1 MFKKGVSVYIGLPQY
16 THFQNLEYIRKAKQL
31 GYEIVFT
38 SAHITE
44 ANFNIKQL
52 QELID
57 EVDQL
62 GMKLSLDISKRV
74 YDNIILPPN
83 LYALRLDYG
92 FSYDEIIKLSH
103 EKKYKIEINAS
114 TFSKKTILELIEKGL
129 NPKQIRASFNY
140 YPKLHTGHTIEFCEK
155 TIEFYHHLGI
165 MVSGFIPSHYSFR
178 PPMYEGLP
186 TVENHRKISL
196 NLAIEELKACGIDE
210 ILFSDAYASNDELK
224 LLSYHQKEEILVEFE
239 PYHGFKDFDFFS
251 GIFYIRTDCNDEVL
265 RISGKRQ
272 AEILPFNHFCERRVY
287 DVTVDNKDFLRYSG
301 EINIILKNLEPDRR
315 VNVIGHVNISKIIV
329 EQLKKGKPFCFI
341 KKDDE

>member
-16 THFQNLEYIRKAKQL
+16 THFQNLEYIRKVKQL

-239 PYHGFKDFDFFS
+239 PYHGFKDFDFLS
-251 GIFYIRTDCNDEVL
+251 GIF
-265 RISGKRQ
+265 
-272 AEILPFNHFCERRVY
+272 
-287 DVTVDNKDFLRYSG
+287 
-301 EINIILKNLEPDRR
+301 
-315 VNVIGHVNISKIIV
+315 
-329 EQLKKGKPFCFI
+329 
-341 KKDDE
+341 